1 MTLGPDTVDWWTM
14 TAAAINAEHEQATAA
29 IATGTAH
36 AIRAG
41 ELLIEAKDKR
51 RHGDWSAWCQ
61 ANLSFGSR
69 TAQLYM
75 QLARLEPEKRNA
87 VSDLALRRALL
98 KLRADKRAE
107 DEARRRTMSKEEAEQ
122 RARWAQE
129 ARDYRNSRKIDPANI
144 VVSEPPQP
152 EPDPEDILA
161 DLFEQLLWAVREAG
175 ISKDELIDALCC
187 AFDLIPR
194 GPVLARG
201 LEGLKGEVKQN

>member
-1 MTLGPDTVDWWTM
+1 M
-14 TAAAINAEHEQATAA
+14 TAAAINAEHKRATAA
-29 IATGTAH
+29 IAAGTAH

-107 DEARRRTMSKEEAEQ
+107 DEARRRAMSKERAEAAERDRQ
-122 RARWAQE
+122 F
-129 ARDYRNSRKIDPANI
+129 ARDYRNNKKIDPANI
-144 VVSEPPQP
+144 VVSVT
-152 EPDPEDILA
+152 PDPDPDDVLA
-161 DLFEQLLWAVREAG
+161 DLIDQLCLATCEVG
-175 ISKDELIDALCC
+175 ISQDALIDALCR
-187 AFDLIPR
+187 AFDLMPCGTHAGRYAGRPADMLDMPEGERR
-194 GPVLARG
+194 G
-201 LEGLKGEVKQN
+201 